1 MKIRHL
7 ALSLLATSAFSNVSH
22 AAEGKWVQLFNGKD
36 LSGWSP
42 KIKGFPAGENFANTY
57 SVKDGAITVNYD
69 GYNNEWNN
77 RFGHL
82 FYTGKKFS
90 NYKLRIEYRFIGEQI
105 KGGPGWA
112 LRNSGVMIH
121 SEGIDTMGKDQDFPS
136 SIEVQF
142 LGGTGKGE
150 RGTGNL
156 CTPGTNVV
164 INGNLFTGH
173 QMNAKPQVTTH
184 GEEWVTLEVEA
195 HGNGV
200 IKHFVNGQQVHQYEK
215 AQLDERDGHS
225 KELIAKGSPMMIRE
239 GYLCLQSESHPIQFR
254 KVEIM
259 ELDQ

>member
-1 MKIRHL
+1 MKPSSL
-7 ALSLLATSAFSNVSH
+7 ALCLLATTSFAH
-22 AAEGKWVQLFNGKD
+22 AETGKWVQLFNGKD
-36 LSGWSP
+36 LTGWSP
-42 KIKGFPAGENFANTY
+42 KIRTYPAGENFANTY

-69 GYNNEWNN
+69 GYGDNWGAKY
-77 RFGHL
+77 GHL

-90 NYKLRIEYRFIGEQI
+90 NYKLRIEYRFIGNQI

-121 SEGIDTMGKDQDFPS
+121 SEGIDTMGKDQEFPS

-164 INGNLFTGH
+164 KDGKLITGH
-173 QMNAKPQVTTH
+173 VVNANPQVTIH
-184 GEEWVTLEVEA
+184 GEEWVTLEIEA

-200 IKHFVNGQQVHQYEK
+200 IKHFVNGQQVHEYEQ

-225 KELIAKGSPMMIRE
+225 KELMAKGAPKMITE
-239 GYLCLQSESHPIQFR
+239 GYLCLQSESHPVQFR

-259 ELDQ
+259 ELDK